1 MTALLRRVGGPN
13 ALTWPSFWMA
23 LLVSLAL
30 NLPDQGTDD
39 ALSALPRNLLANLVA
54 VLAMFAVM
62 LALRAV
68 FLRHAGLRPRPGR
81 TLAMFVVGAAT
92 RAVVLGILLDALG
105 TGEPAF
111 AFRITASVLAFPVTL
126 AVTAVAVDLIR
137 TASARQMT
145 FRDEAARLQ
154 AEESGARARARDV
167 QEQAL
172 VRVRDLLLERLAA
185 VQGPMPHDT
194 SARLRADAEQV
205 IRPLSHQ
212 LAGGVPGEPA
222 PVPREVGRITWSDVW
237 QAASLG
243 RPFRPVLMG
252 TIAAVGSVTGFTA
265 HNDSFARGVA
275 YAVMAGLFV
284 MVALAVIDRLL
295 TPRLRSMSPRWR
307 GVALITGAVVGMGAA
322 VVGLVAIIIAT
333 GGVSP
338 WRVPIGLLIGGP
350 PVIVAIAVGQG
361 LLRQVASAD
370 AELAAVKA
378 RLRHAAAL
386 AQAAAWHEERRVSR
400 ALHGPVQ
407 NAVVSAAMCIEA
419 GDRDGAERLLIRAL
433 GHLDDDQRERGTGDA
448 LDDLVESWSG
458 LCDVRV
464 SVPAAIAQRIDA
476 DPPLASAVIDICTEA
491 CSNAVRHGG
500 ARGVSIQATDAGDA
514 VALDITDDGAPTG
527 ISPDPGLGTA
537 MLDGVALEW
546 QREREGS
553 RTVLS
558 ALLPWPG
565 APAADSH
572 NPRRP
577 CAPSSPNR

>member
-1 MTALLRRVGGPN
+1 
-13 ALTWPSFWMA
+13 
-23 LLVSLAL
+23 
-30 NLPDQGTDD
+30 
-39 ALSALPRNLLANLVA
+39 
-54 VLAMFAVM
+54 
-62 LALRAV
+62 
-68 FLRHAGLRPRPGR
+68 
-81 TLAMFVVGAAT
+81 
-92 RAVVLGILLDALG
+92 
-105 TGEPAF
+105 
-111 AFRITASVLAFPVTL
+111 
-126 AVTAVAVDLIR
+126 
-137 TASARQMT
+137 
-145 FRDEAARLQ
+145 
-154 AEESGARARARDV
+154 
-167 QEQAL
+167 
-172 VRVRDLLLERLAA
+172 
-185 VQGPMPHDT
+185 
-194 SARLRADAEQV
+194 
-205 IRPLSHQ
+205 
-212 LAGGVPGEPA
+212 
-222 PVPREVGRITWSDVW
+222 
-237 QAASLG
+237 
-243 RPFRPVLMG
+243 
-252 TIAAVGSVTGFTA
+252 
-265 HNDSFARGVA
+265 
-275 YAVMAGLFV
+275 
-284 MVALAVIDRLL
+284 
-295 TPRLRSMSPRWR
+295 
-307 GVALITGAVVGMGAA
+307 
-322 VVGLVAIIIAT
+322 
-333 GGVSP
+333 
-338 WRVPIGLLIGGP
+338 
-350 PVIVAIAVGQG
+350 
-361 LLRQVASAD
+361 VASAD